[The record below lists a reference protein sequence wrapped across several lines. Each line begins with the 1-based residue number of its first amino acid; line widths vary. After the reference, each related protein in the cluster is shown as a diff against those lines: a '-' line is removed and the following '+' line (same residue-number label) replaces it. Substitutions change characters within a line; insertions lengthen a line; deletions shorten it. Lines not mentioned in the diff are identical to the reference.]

1 MTHIF
6 INGKLLM
13 LTLVVLS
20 FTSILPHNLAAP
32 LYAKVAGN
40 NPNSSYPPITPT
52 SSGSSDNTDNQPQ
65 YHGTS
70 SNNNQPYNHGSDG
83 GGNDNG
89 HHSTSSNNNQHHGHG
104 NNGDGSG
111 SEDDIYGDDG
121 SGSEDD
127 NSVTVEVTQ

>member
-1 MTHIF
+1 
-6 INGKLLM
+6 M

-111 SEDDIYGDDG
+111 SEDD
-121 SGSEDD
+121 

>member
-1 MTHIF
+1 
-6 INGKLLM
+6 M

-20 FTSILPHNLAAP
+20 FASILPHNLAAP

-52 SSGSSDNTDNQPQ
+52 SSGSSDNTDNTDNTDNQPQ
-65 YHGTS
+65 YYGTS
-70 SNNNQPYNHGSDG
+70 SNNNQPHNHGSDG

-89 HHSTSSNNNQHHGHG
+89 HHSTSSNNNQPNGHG
-104 NNGDGSG
+104 TNGDGSG
-111 SEDDIYGDDG
+111 SADDIYGDDG
-121 SGSEDD
+121 IGSDDD